1 MQFENSYTYPSA
13 KFTGCFY
20 QLGKKIGKGG
30 TCSVHQVFLKDIET
44 QSVKK
49 LYAAKIVLESF
60 ILQNTEK
67 RRSNLMSEIE
77 LLRTVDCNSSVTLI
91 ELIQTE
97 PDRTVIIQ
105 DYANGGS
112 LFELMETRMI

>member
-1 MQFENSYTYPSA
+1 M
-13 KFTGCFY
+13 
-20 QLGKKIGKGG
+20 
-30 TCSVHQVFLKDIET
+30 
-44 QSVKK
+44 KK

-91 ELIQTE
+91 ELIETE

>member
-1 MQFENSYTYPSA
+1 M
-13 KFTGCFY
+13 
-20 QLGKKIGKGG
+20 
-30 TCSVHQVFLKDIET
+30 
-44 QSVKK
+44 KK
-49 LYAAKIVLESF
+49 LYAAKIVLESY

-112 LFELMETRMI
+112 LFDLMETRMIGSKTF